1 MAAPP
6 PEPDAHPFDAL
17 VQVMATLRDPADGC
31 PWDREQDLQSLK
43 AYAVEEV
50 YELLD
55 AIDEGEPDG
64 HRDELGDVLLQIVF
78 QSQIRAEEGAF
89 DAYDVCRAITGK
101 MLRRHPHVFA
111 DHTVTDAADSR
122 ASWERIKAEERAATG
137 GARSAL
143 DGVPRSMPSLL
154 RASRLGEKAAAVGFD
169 WRIAEDVLPKIR
181 EEVGE
186 LEDAVR
192 EGDQEEVAREFGDL
206 LLALTS
212 LARHLGVEPEDALRG
227 ANDRFTA
234 RFRRMEEVTDRPLRE
249 HDLDALEAL
258 WQRAKRE
265 LAP

>member
-6 PEPDAHPFDAL
+6 PASETHPFDAL
-17 VQVMATLRDPADGC
+17 VQVMASLRDPDTGC
-31 PWDREQDLQSLK
+31 PWDREQTLQSLK

-55 AIDEGEPDG
+55 AIDDGASEP

-89 DAYDVCRAITGK
+89 DAFDVCRAITAK

-111 DHTVTDAADSR
+111 DASVSSASASR
-122 ASWERIKAEERAATG
+122 ASWERIKAEERREG
-137 GARSAL
+137 GHRPSSL
-143 DGVPRSMPSLL
+143 DGVPRALPALL

-169 WRIAEDVLPKIR
+169 WQRGRDVVPKIR
-181 EEVGE
+181 EEIDE
-186 LEDAVR
+186 LEEAL
-192 EGDQEEVAREFGDL
+192 EAGDQREVAREFGDL
-206 LLALTS
+206 LLALSS

-234 RFRRMEEVTDRPLRE
+234 RFRAMEERSTRPLSE
-249 HDLDALEAL
+249 LDLDALEAL
-258 WQRAKRE
+258 WQQAKAE
-265 LAP
+265 LG